1 MEGPGIELLEYP
13 APRDGRAAPELRAND
28 VAHWQTTVIAD
39 APSRVNDLL
48 RQRIFSLVSPNV
60 ISLSGDRLGFG
71 AGILVRDVDGHGR
84 RIASRSETSPRGS
97 ESNSHQRVA
106 FRRTAEMIR
115 STIRTGLL
123 AITAFALTATFAA
136 AQGHTSSK
144 FSGAKVNAG
153 TVTHS
158 VKDGKNILTL
168 SSDFQVPDTPDPH
181 WQIVD
186 SKGNTYLLQ
195 RLGVKSLG
203 GLAKDR
209 INTSITLPAYVKDV
223 AKVQIYC
230 AWAEAVLGEASF
242 GAPLATMT
250 MDK

>member
-1 MEGPGIELLEYP
+1 MF
-13 APRDGRAAPELRAND
+13 RRR
-28 VAHWQTTVIAD
+28 
-39 APSRVNDLL
+39 
-48 RQRIFSLVSPNV
+48 F
-60 ISLSGDRLGFG
+60 
-71 AGILVRDVDGHGR
+71 
-84 RIASRSETSPRGS
+84 RIA
-97 ESNSHQRVA
+97 
-106 FRRTAEMIR
+106 
-115 STIRTGLL
+115 LL
-123 AITAFALTATFAA
+123 AVAALAISTTMAT

-153 TVTHS
+153 TVTHT
-158 VKDGKNILTL
+158 VKDGKNVLTL

-209 INTSITLPAYVKDV
+209 INTSITLPAYIKDV

-242 GAPLATMT
+242 SAPMMT
-250 MDK
+250 MER